1 MTKKISILAVLVLTV
16 ILSTGSVAGTYAKY
30 TSSNDFTDQARVAK
44 WGFSFGG
51 DTAVTMDLFQDSYD
65 GTVTSSNTDRV
76 IAPGTAYQYTFKL
89 TNETT
94 GKVTPEVKYSIKF
107 EDNSEIDSTL
117 DGKLVFSLDGTTYK
131 SLTDVIAELNTKYT
145 AVNANTEFGN
155 ETLYWKWAFD
165 GDDEEDTELGNAATP
180 AWAKI
185 NLTITAEQID

>member
-51 DTAVTMDLFQDSYD
+51 DTAVAMDLFKDSYD
-65 GTVTSSNTDRV
+65 GTVTSDNTDRV

-107 EDNSEIDSTL
+107 VDNSEIDSKL

-145 AVNANTEFGN
+145 AVDADTEFTN

-165 GDDEEDTELGNAATP
+165 GDDETDTALGNDTTL